1 MGDNIDKSDNTQ
13 LLDIP
18 QSDGTVYRLSYWKDM
33 ENTFNVRIH
42 HFKPANG
49 RDVQID
55 YFWKT
60 FSKIPLPIK
69 DSLIKILQ
77 CDE

>member
-33 ENTFNVRIH
+33 ENTFNVKIH
-42 HFKPANG
+42 QVVFSIGICAPSQLSAVLS
-49 RDVQID
+49 RDVGVVLSFIVATR
-55 YFWKT
+55 YT
-60 FSKIPLPIK
+60 S
-69 DSLIKILQ
+69 
-77 CDE
+77 